1 MTPPRPRVVGI
12 VNATPDSFS
21 DGGRHAT
28 TEEAVAHALRLAG
41 EGADML
47 DVGGESTRPGAL
59 EVPEGV
65 ELARVVPV
73 IAGVRR
79 AGIALPLSV
88 DTRRA
93 SVAEAALAA
102 GATMVNDV
110 SAGQDDPEML
120 ATCARHGAGIVLMHM
135 KGRPAT
141 MQREP
146 HYEDVV
152 GEVSAWLLERSKAA
166 VVAGVPAERVWIDPG
181 IGFGKTFAHNEAIL
195 ASLERF
201 TALGPPVLL
210 GASRKGFLGA
220 ITGRSVDARLAGS
233 LACAARAFQ
242 AGTHAVRVH
251 DVAETVDLLRV
262 LERIAPV
269 ATPRTDV

>member
-1 MTPPRPRVVGI
+1 MR
-12 VNATPDSFS
+12 
-21 DGGRHAT
+21 
-28 TEEAVAHALRLAG
+28 
-41 EGADML
+41 